1 MKLITLGRNC
11 RADPTRRA
19 FTLTELLGVRE
30 LNHVAEAFYC
40 GRGPHHFRSG
50 NPDDQCDY
58 WHFWS
63 MHPGGANF
71 LFGDGSVRFLH
82 SSADGMMPALSTRAG
97 GEPVSLD

>member
-1 MKLITLGRNC
+1 
-11 RADPTRRA
+11 
-19 FTLTELLGVRE
+19 
-30 LNHVAEAFYC
+30 
-40 GRGPHHFRSG
+40 
-50 NPDDQCDY
+50 
-58 WHFWS
+58 